1 MDTIFCIDIGS
12 NSVRAAL
19 VSRGEAQYKLSRIT
33 KLSEGLSGSGALSDS
48 AMRRTLEAIKEYAL
62 MAKDLGIKP
71 CIFGTEAFRRAVNGR
86 EFADLIEKSVGTGVK
101 ILSPFEEAQAG
112 YSGAVKGLKG
122 GGFTV
127 IDLGGASTE
136 IVKGGENVEDYIS
149 LPVGVVVLYDKC
161 GRDKKLLDSFFD
173 SVIKGLKFGLS
184 GKCVLIGGT
193 AQSLAAIDLDLTQYQ
208 PQKVN
213 RHILTLKRL
222 KEITQSLFDKSIE
235 QVKQIKSLQPQ
246 RAQTISGGAYF
257 LCRLLE
263 LMGADEAIISE
274 SDNIEG
280 YALLSGN
287 I

>member
-1 MDTIFCIDIGS
+1 M
-12 NSVRAAL
+12 
-19 VSRGEAQYKLSRIT
+19 
-33 KLSEGLSGSGALSDS
+33 
-48 AMRRTLEAIKEYAL
+48 
-62 MAKDLGIKP
+62 
-71 CIFGTEAFRRAVNGR
+71 
-86 EFADLIEKSVGTGVK
+86 
-101 ILSPFEEAQAG
+101 
-112 YSGAVKGLKG
+112 
-122 GGFTV
+122 
-127 IDLGGASTE
+127 
-136 IVKGGENVEDYIS
+136 
-149 LPVGVVVLYDKC
+149 VLYDKC
-161 GRDKKLLDSFFD
+161 GRDKKLLDGFLD

-184 GKCVLIGGT
+184 GKCVFIGGT
-193 AQSLAAIDLDLTQYQ
+193 AQSLAAIDLDLTEYQ